1 MVKPKAHHL
10 NPFFRCPC
18 LWWRSTNRC
27 TTPSRCSNASCTM
40 NPCPPF
46 PQVTLSSWRLNTGAD
61 IILSP
66 RRLWITVARWTWS
79 CSSTISASPGMP
91 RPLSWKG
98 HSLHSLPCLYTHWV
112 CHWTDLLIYRNMLN
126 TMTLTRGSEGPP
138 KAILA
143 SLRDKLPSETWT
155 VTPTPPTS
163 VLRLALLWMTFLSGS
178 CPVIITN
185 LTIATT
191 LWTHG
196 PHSLQ
201 EVKPLDHQHEQQH
214 ERKGRFSA
222 TREPL
227 PQLNLP

>member
-1 MVKPKAHHL
+1 MQQCLLHHEPLPSLPSGNFIIMETQYWGRHHPVTQKTLDNCGKVDLKLLKHHL
-10 NPFFRCPC
+10 SIH
-18 LWWRSTNRC
+18 WH
-27 TTPSRCSNASCTM
+27 AKH
-40 NPCPPF
+40 
-46 PQVTLSSWRLNTGAD
+46 
-61 IILSP
+61 
-66 RRLWITVARWTWS
+66 
-79 CSSTISASPGMP
+79 
-91 RPLSWKG
+91 LSWKG
-98 HSLHSLPCLYTHWV
+98 HSLHSLPCLYTHRV

-143 SLRDKLPSETWT
+143 SLRNKLPSETWM

-163 VLRLALLWMTFLSGS
+163 VLRLALFWMTFLSGS
-178 CPVIITN
+178 CPVMITN

-201 EVKPLDHQHEQQH
+201 EVKPLDHQHQQQH

-222 TREPL
+222 AREPL